1 MKQVKPL
8 KSVKPKEHKENIKS
22 VEEILSKEMITNEIK
37 NEIDKTK
44 TQEEK
49 VKRENLIY
57 KANKY
62 KYDFQQHETVRYFGE
77 SIYTGKVNT
86 DKAEID
92 LSNLFKNLAELSKK
106 PKLKTKEGKGKKEKP
121 LKVQI
126 LFMKVE
132 NQFLMLSEV
141 EYFQ

>member
-1 MKQVKPL
+1 
-8 KSVKPKEHKENIKS
+8 
-22 VEEILSKEMITNEIK
+22 MITNEIK

-106 PKLKTKEGKGKKEKP
+106 SKLKTKEGKSKKEKP

>member
-22 VEEILSKEMITNEIK
+22 VEEILSKEMRTNEIK

-44 TQEEK
+44 TQEGK

-62 KYDFQQHETVRYFGE
+62 KDDFQQHETVRSFGE
-77 SIYTGKVNT
+77 SIYTGKVYT

-92 LSNLFKNLAELSKK
+92 LSNLFRNLVELS
-106 PKLKTKEGKGKKEKP
+106 
-121 LKVQI
+121 
-126 LFMKVE
+126 
-132 NQFLMLSEV
+132 
-141 EYFQ
+141 

>member
-92 LSNLFKNLAELSKK
+92 LSNLFRNLVELS
-106 PKLKTKEGKGKKEKP
+106 
-121 LKVQI
+121 
-126 LFMKVE
+126 
-132 NQFLMLSEV
+132 
-141 EYFQ
+141 